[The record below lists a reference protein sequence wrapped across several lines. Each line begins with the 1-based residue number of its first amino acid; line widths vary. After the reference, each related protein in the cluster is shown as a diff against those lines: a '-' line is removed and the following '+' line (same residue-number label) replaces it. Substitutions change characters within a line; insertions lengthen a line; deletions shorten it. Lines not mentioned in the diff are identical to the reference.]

1 MINISFDFDPN
12 SYEVTNIK
20 VTPKDQS
27 ELDKVISQMKEIVP
41 EPTKPKTTRKRK
53 EKNEKFR

>member
-41 EPTKPKTTRKRK
+41 EPTKPKSTRKRK
-53 EKNEKFR
+53 